1 MTLNGKHVFLGVTG
15 GIAAYKCVELLRL
28 FKKAG
33 ADVVVA
39 MTRAATRFVGP
50 ATFEV
55 LSENP
60 VLLDLWEGP
69 GSGVAHIE
77 VASKS
82 ALAVIAPATANFI
95 GKLAHGIAD
104 DALTT
109 TMLAMTCPVLICPSM
124 NTDMY
129 QNIRVQKNLD
139 LLEESGI
146 HILDP
151 DSGVLACKTAGAG
164 RLPEPWFI
172 FDRACALFYKK
183 DLKGKTILV
192 SAGPTVEPIDPVRFL
207 SNHSSGKMGYAI
219 AGAAEKRGARVILV
233 SGPVSLDPPVGVERV
248 SVGSC
253 DQMYDAMLGSLDQAD
268 IIIKV
273 AAVGDFKPVS
283 VQAHKIKKNGGQD
296 QDQGYMTLELTQNK
310 DILKAIGLKKRKD
323 QYLVGFAA
331 ETRDL
336 ETYAKGKMEK
346 KHLDMIAANIVGK
359 TGSGF
364 KADTNKVKLFTR
376 DGLVTDL
383 PLMPKEKVAHAIL
396 DAVVQAVS

>member
-1 MTLNGKHVFLGVTG
+1 MTLNGKHIFLGVTG

-33 ADVVVA
+33 ADVVVG
-39 MTRAATRFVGP
+39 MTKAATRFVGP
-50 ATFEV
+50 ATFEF

-60 VLLDLWEGP
+60 VMVDLWDGP
-69 GSGVAHIE
+69 GAEISHIE

-82 ALAVIAPATANFI
+82 DLAVIAPATANCI

-109 TMLAMTCPVLICPSM
+109 TMLAMTCPVLLCPSM
-124 NTDMY
+124 NTNMY
-129 QNIRVQKNLD
+129 QNMRVQKNLD
-139 LLEESGI
+139 LLEETGI

-151 DSGVLACKTAGAG
+151 DSGVLACKTTGAG

-172 FDRACALFYKK
+172 FDRACTFFYKN
-183 DLKGKTILV
+183 DLRGKTVLV
-192 SAGPTVEPIDPVRFL
+192 SAGPTVEPIDPVRFI

-219 AGAAEKRGARVILV
+219 AGAAEKRGAKVVLV
-233 SGPVSLDPPVGVERV
+233 SGPVSLNSPVGVTCV

-253 DQMYDAMLGSLDQAD
+253 EQMHDAMFEHLDQAD

-283 VQAHKIKKNGGQD
+283 VQDHKIKKNGD
-296 QDQGYMTLELTQNK
+296 QDYMTLELIQNK

-336 ETYAKGKMEK
+336 ETYAVGKMEK
-346 KHLDMIAANIVGK
+346 KQLDMIAANIVGK
-359 TGSGF
+359 SGSGF
-364 KADTNKVKLFTR
+364 QADTNKVKLFTR
-376 DGLVTDL
+376 DGQVTDL
-383 PLMPKEKVAHAIL
+383 PLMPKEEVAHAIL
-396 DAVVQAVS
+396 DAVVKAVS